1 MGRAFEFRKER
12 KFKRWAKMAVQFT
25 RLGKEIAMAVKEGG
39 PNPEANSRLRT
50 AIQNGKAVNM
60 PKDRIEAAIKRAS
73 DKDAKG
79 YEEHVYEGYGPHGVP
94 ILIETATD
102 NTNRTVANIRSYF
115 SKAGGTLGKTGSL
128 DFIFQRKSIFRFT
141 VADDVDLDELE
152 LELIDGGLEEIYVE
166 ADEEGNDVVVAQTSF
181 EDFGNMQRLL
191 EEKGIEVRSAK
202 LERISLSHT
211 EVSEEDAAE
220 VLKLVDKIEED
231 DDVQAVYHN
240 MS

>member
-25 RLGKEIAMAVKEGG
+25 RLGKEIAIAVKEGG
-39 PNPEANSRLRT
+39 PHLESNSRLRT
-50 AIQNGKAVNM
+50 AVQNAKAVNM

-73 DKDAKG
+73 EKDSKG

-115 SKAGGTLGKTGSL
+115 AKAGGSLGKTGSL
-128 DFIFQRKSIFRFT
+128 DFIFQRKSIFRFA
-141 VADDVDLDELE
+141 ADELDVEELE
-152 LELIDGGLEEIYVE
+152 LELIDGGLEELYVE
-166 ADEEGNDVVVAQTSF
+166 EDEEGKDIVVVQTSF
-181 EDFGNMQRLL
+181 EDFGNMQKLL
-191 EEKGIEVRSAK
+191 EEKGIDVKSAK
-202 LERISLSHT
+202 LERINLSST
-211 EVSEEDAAE
+211 EVSEEASAE
-220 VLKLVDKIEED
+220 VMKLIDKIEED

-240 MS
+240 MV